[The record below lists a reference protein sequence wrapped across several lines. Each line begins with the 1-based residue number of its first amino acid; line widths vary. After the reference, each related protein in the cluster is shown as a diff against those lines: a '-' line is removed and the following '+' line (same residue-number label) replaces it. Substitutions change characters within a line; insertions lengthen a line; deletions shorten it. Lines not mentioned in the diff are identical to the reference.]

1 MTQALRELM
10 MMWYNSLLTY
20 PNIIAEEI
28 SHNTLNDIE
37 ADVCPKL
44 NTLLRFII
52 PGMSHVGVI
61 VNCGTA
67 HVPGD
72 LVLILVSRD
81 KYFLIRINILGN
93 LTFSLENELMTLSLG
108 ASPIGPTN
116 KYYQQADR
124 ILLCEVCVLSTI
136 LVK

>member
-1 MTQALRELM
+1 
-10 MMWYNSLLTY
+10 MWYNSCLTY
-20 PNIIAEEI
+20 PDIIAEEV
-28 SHNTLNDIE
+28 SHNALNDIE

-44 NTLLRFII
+44 NKSKGFII

-81 KYFLIRINILGN
+81 KDFLIRFNN
-93 LTFSLENELMTLSLG
+93 L
-108 ASPIGPTN
+108 
-116 KYYQQADR
+116 
-124 ILLCEVCVLSTI
+124 
-136 LVK
+136 LVSYLFFGEGVYNS